1 MFSTSNIALDVETAR
16 ESVTSL
22 RSVDTWTIL
31 SLLTRDATH
40 TRETVDV
47 NLPTAQPRF
56 TLDLALV
63 VGEHLPRPRFAP
75 HSSRVCPRP

>member
-1 MFSTSNIALDVETAR
+1 M
-16 ESVTSL
+16 
-22 RSVDTWTIL
+22 IL